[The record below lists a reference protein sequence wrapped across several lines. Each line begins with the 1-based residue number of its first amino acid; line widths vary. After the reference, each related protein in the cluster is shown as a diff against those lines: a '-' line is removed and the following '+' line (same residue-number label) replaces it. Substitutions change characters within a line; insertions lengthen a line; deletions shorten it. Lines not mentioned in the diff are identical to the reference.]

1 MGFAHLNVK
10 TGFSFLEG
18 AVPLEQLCERV
29 KDLGMESVAVTDK
42 GNLHGAYEF
51 YKTAKKAGINPV
63 LGCEL
68 QLLPE
73 GIAIDDR
80 STRHDTYAITLL
92 AANDNGWRNL
102 KELVSKASLLGYYYV
117 PRIDWLTLKEH
128 SEGLIALSGGLG
140 GLVSRTW
147 HGWHGPRSKR
157 RASKNRYPDEAG
169 QAVKKLS
176 SLFSPGDFYLE
187 FQDTGLPEEPE
198 FNEFLWGLK
207 EQLELP
213 GVATNNCHYLDQDDA
228 EAHRYLMCI
237 QYRTTIDKFDG
248 PEITGRYLKDEQAM
262 ASGWFAEHPE
272 LVQASLEIADRCS
285 VTMELGV
292 NYLPP
297 FPCADGRNE
306 EEELRHSAHQGL
318 SKRFEELKATG
329 AYTFDET
336 TYHERLDHELGII
349 QSMGFPGYFLIVQ
362 DFINWAKD
370 HGIRVGPGRGSGA
383 GSLVAWALRITDLDP
398 LPYDLLFERFL
409 NPERVSMPDFDVDF
423 CQERRGEV
431 IQYVTEKYGSDRV
444 GQIATFARL
453 GGKSVIKDV
462 ASVLDMP
469 FAEINDMT
477 RNIPA
482 FHEGLPV
489 TLTPKMR
496 SAEGVSVVDGRL
508 VGEAGAV
515 SDARKS
521 WGLFEVSS
529 ELLEQLKAGGKLKKV
544 FDIATR
550 LEGLYRQAGT
560 HAGGVLIGRE
570 VLTEYTPVFSTSSGG
585 QAAQFNMEGVE
596 DVGLVKFDFLGLK
609 NLDIITYA
617 EDLVNEEVQQA
628 NQGTQEDRAAL
639 IERFPHLRGLDPS
652 KPLDLLDVDL
662 VPLDHLEPYQLISS
676 GDTNGVFQLESDGM
690 KSMLVELKPDCFED
704 IVAAVALYRPGPM
717 DQIPDYIKRKHGQLA
732 IEYPHTALA
741 EVLKPTYGHMVY
753 QEQVMQAAQIMG
765 GYTLGGADILR
776 RAMGKKKREEM
787 EKQRLIFTKGAL
799 EIHELPGAK
808 AGKIFD
814 VMEKF
819 AGYGFNKSHAAA
831 YAKIAYQTA
840 YLKQFHPV
848 AFYCAQVTVHH
859 NTTETV
865 TKYLREA
872 SDKGIKILPPCVN
885 ASAYGFRPEGEQA
898 IRFGL
903 CAVKGVGD
911 AVLNRLF
918 SEQDK
923 TKPFIGLLE
932 LVERCGPR
940 ELPRKATELLV
951 DAGALDFCGASRRRL
966 VSSLET
972 VYQRAGNTCSDREAG
987 QFSFFE
993 MGAMDGGTA
1002 SDPGECLIE
1011 ERLEWPDRLRLARER
1026 AVLGFFLS
1034 GHPTTIYQKAFKRLT
1049 TCRCSDLASLWEPEK
1064 GWGNKRKTA
1073 TLAGVI
1079 VARDIKNIATYSGG
1093 PKEDTVIPRRAFI
1106 TIEDTSGQ
1114 VEIRLEPEVFGQFEE
1129 LIKSD
1134 EPLVFSGNLM
1144 ARKSGGGDDGEEQ
1157 LQVGLRVNQVHRA
1170 FEVFEQQRI
1179 PFVLRLD
1186 LERHTPDDIEGL
1198 KALCRRFP
1206 GSMPPE
1212 FRIRGDHGRLR
1223 LLAAHELS
1231 VACHLELMDEVEEL
1245 LGKGSV
1251 QLG

>member
-1 MGFAHLNVK
+1 MSFVHLNVK

-18 AVPLEQLCERV
+18 ALPLEQLCDRV
-29 KDLGMESVAVTDK
+29 KALGMDAVAVTDK

-51 YKTAKKAGINPV
+51 YKRAKKSGVNPI
-63 LGCEL
+63 LGSEL

-73 GIAIDDR
+73 GVAIDDR
-80 STRHDTYAITLL
+80 STRHDTYALTVL
-92 AANDNGWRNL
+92 ARNDTGWRNL
-102 KELVSKASLLGYYYV
+102 KELVSKASLQGYYYV
-117 PRIDWLTLKEH
+117 PRIDWAALQEH
-128 SEGLIALSGGLG
+128 AEGLIVLSGGLG
-140 GLVSRTW
+140 GIISRTW

-157 RASKNRYPDEAG
+157 RPSSKRFGA
-169 QAVKKLS
+169 QAAAAAQKLAA
-176 SLFSPGDFYLE
+176 LFDPGDFYLE
-187 FQDTGLPEEPE
+187 FQDTGLPEEPAY
-198 FNEFLWGLK
+198 NEFLLSLVNELG
-207 EQLELP
+207 LP

-248 PEITGRYLKDEQAM
+248 PEVSGRYLKDDDSM
-262 ASGWFAEHPE
+262 RRGWFADHPE
-272 LVQASLEIADRCS
+272 LLEASGQIAQRCAVS
-285 VTMELGV
+285 MELGV

-306 EEELRHSAHQGL
+306 EEELRHSSLEGL
-318 SKRFEELKATG
+318 EKRFAELEETG
-329 AYTFDET
+329 AYAYDKAVYFD
-336 TYHERLDHELGII
+336 RLDHELAII
-349 QSMGFPGYFLIVQ
+349 NSMGFPGYFLIVQ

-370 HGIRVGPGRGSGA
+370 HSIRVGPGRGSGA

-431 IQYVTEKYGSDRV
+431 IQYVTEKYGADRV

-469 FAEINDMT
+469 FAQINDMT

-496 SAEGVSVVDGRL
+496 DVDGVSIVDGRL
-508 VGEAGAV
+508 VGDANKVA
-515 SDARKS
+515 DARKS

-560 HAGGVLIGRE
+560 HAGGVLIGRD

-617 EDLVNEEVQQA
+617 EDLVNEEVERA
-628 NQGTQEDRAAL
+628 NSGDEAQRAQL
-639 IERFPHLRGLDPS
+639 IKRSPHLRGCDP
-652 KPLDLLDVDL
+652 KEPLPKLDVDL
-662 VPLDHLEPYQLISS
+662 VPLDHVEPYQLISS
-676 GDTNGVFQLESDGM
+676 GDTNGIFQLESDGM

-732 IEYPHTALA
+732 IEYPHPALA

-765 GYTLGGADILR
+765 GYTLGSADILR

-787 EKQRLIFTKGAL
+787 EKQRLIFTKGAD
-799 EIHELPGAK
+799 ELHNLPKAK
-808 AGKIFD
+808 AEKIFD

-840 YLKQFHPV
+840 YLKRFHPV
-848 AFYCAQVTVHH
+848 AFYCAQVTVHR
-859 NTTETV
+859 NSTETV

-872 SDKGIKILPPCVN
+872 GDKGITILPPCVN
-885 ASAYGFRPEGEQA
+885 ASAYGFRPEAQQA

-911 AVLNRLF
+911 AVLTRLF
-918 SEQDK
+918 AEQSAD
-923 TKPFIGLLE
+923 KPFVGLLE

-940 ELPRKATELLV
+940 ELPRKAVELLI

-966 VSSLET
+966 ISSLDM

-993 MGAMDGGTA
+993 MGTLDGGTA
-1002 SDPGECLIE
+1002 SDPSECLIE
-1011 ERLEWPDRLRLARER
+1011 TQIEWPDRLRLARER

-1034 GHPTTIYQKAFKRLT
+1034 GHPTALYTRAFRSLT
-1049 TCRCSDLASLWEPEK
+1049 TCACGRLAELWEPEK

-1073 TLAGVI
+1073 TIGGVI
-1079 VARDIKNIATYSGG
+1079 VGRDIKNIATYSGG
-1093 PKEDTVIPRRAFI
+1093 PKEDTVIPRRAFL
-1106 TIEDTSGQ
+1106 TVEDTSGQ
-1114 VEIRLEPEVFGQFEE
+1114 VEVRLEPEIFSQFEE

-1144 ARKSGGGDDGEEQ
+1144 ARKSGGDEGEEQ
-1157 LQVGLRVNQVHRA
+1157 LEVGLRANQVHRA
-1170 FEVFEQQRI
+1170 FEVFEQQRV
-1179 PFVLRLD
+1179 PLVVHLD
-1186 LERHTPDDIEGL
+1186 LTRHTPTDIEGL
-1198 KALCRRFP
+1198 RTLCGRFP
-1206 GSMPPE
+1206 GGLPPE
-1212 FRIRGDHGRLR
+1212 FRVVGDHSRLR
-1223 LLAAHELS
+1223 LLAARKLS
-1231 VACHLELMDEVEEL
+1231 VACDFELMDGVEEL
-1245 LGKGSV
+1245 LGKGSLR
-1251 QLG
+1251 LG